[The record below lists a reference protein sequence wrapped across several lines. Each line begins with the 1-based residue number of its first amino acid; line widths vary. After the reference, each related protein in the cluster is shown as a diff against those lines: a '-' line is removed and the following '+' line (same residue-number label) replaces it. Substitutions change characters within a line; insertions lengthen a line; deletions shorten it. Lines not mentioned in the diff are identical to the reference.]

1 MAYLFTLVSQEL
13 SAHTRSCTRNNYI
26 LDLFSLDFDRSRYF
40 PSLAWLCCTEFSP
53 SLPRTPGSP
62 PSPAL
67 SLISIIRQDKT
78 DQSLGLP
85 SKFQCSVGGGGGGWG
100 ESSML
105 LLCLARLSVRSQV
118 QGSNNAPQ
126 VIEIVNSHP
135 PPPGP
140 RPRHEHVRLHPGS

>member
-1 MAYLFTLVSQEL
+1 MDPVTRYPPPPPPRHNAHSMLEISAPAPPRVSGR
-13 SAHTRSCTRNNYI
+13 AARSM
-26 LDLFSLDFDRSRYF
+26 
-40 PSLAWLCCTEFSP
+40 
-53 SLPRTPGSP
+53 
-62 PSPAL
+62 
-67 SLISIIRQDKT
+67 ISIPRQDKT

-135 PPPGP
+135 PPLVPAPAMNMSGCTPGLRWSLVT
-140 RPRHEHVRLHPGS
+140 RPSQAVSQALKYTLLNNYTC